1 MSDKSFRYIIAQEQ
15 RRFHCIGEPCIR
27 WYLGLHWL
35 HRSEDDG
42 DKRTVV
48 NPESRWSLVAE
59 MESEREGANEGTKF
73 TATFRKR
80 RVGAKL
86 GSRVTRKK

>member
-1 MSDKSFRYIIAQEQ
+1 MPKNSADFTVSANSAFAGTLAFAE
-15 RRFHCIGEPCIR
+15 CIVGKTT
-27 WYLGLHWL
+27 GT
-35 HRSEDDG
+35 SELSLTPNPG
-42 DKRTVV
+42 DPSRPKWRVRGKGRTK
-48 NPESRWSLVAE
+48 
-59 MESEREGANEGTKF
+59 GTKF

>member
-1 MSDKSFRYIIAQEQ
+1 MLKNSTDFTVSMNSAFAGTLAFADCII
-15 RRFHCIGEPCIR
+15 
-27 WYLGLHWL
+27 
-35 HRSEDDG
+35 EDDG